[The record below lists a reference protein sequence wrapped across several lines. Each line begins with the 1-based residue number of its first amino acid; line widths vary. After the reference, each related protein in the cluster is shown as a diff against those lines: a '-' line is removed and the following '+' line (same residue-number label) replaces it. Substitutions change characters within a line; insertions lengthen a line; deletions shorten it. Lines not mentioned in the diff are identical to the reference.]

1 MTTVTAHDRL
11 SAHAGEL
18 RAIRHDLH
26 QHPELAFEETR
37 TSETVARELTRL
49 GYKVTRDLAG
59 TGVVGTLSSGHG
71 RKSIGLRADMDA
83 LPIAETTGL
92 AYASKTP
99 GKMHACGHDGH
110 VSVLLGTARYLAETR
125 DFDGTV
131 HLIFQPA
138 EENIG
143 GAQRMI
149 EEGLFKRFPC
159 DAVFAFHNWPGMP
172 TGQFAVRPGTIM
184 AAVDTPTVI
193 ISGPGGH
200 GALPHKSADPIVAA
214 AAVVTAL
221 QTIVARNVDP
231 NEPAV
236 VTVGTFN
243 AGTACNIIPESAK
256 LELSVR
262 SCSGL
267 VRRLLAERI
276 PAIVKGVAEAHGC
289 KAAIDYE
296 FGYPATVNTP
306 EETAFARAI
315 ADELKGAHP
324 IIDLAAPTMISEDF
338 AYMLEATP
346 GCYFMIG
353 NGDEPER
360 KMLHTPD
367 YDFNDELLVIA
378 AAQFARMAERFL
390 TNA

>member
-1 MTTVTAHDRL
+1 LTRSTAHDRL
-11 SAHAGEL
+11 AAHAGEL

-26 QHPELAFEETR
+26 QHPELAFEEKR
-37 TSETVARELTRL
+37 TSEIVARELTRL
-49 GYKVTRDLAG
+49 GYQVAQGLGG

-83 LPIAETTGL
+83 LPIIETTGL
-92 AYASKTP
+92 AYASKTH

-110 VSVLLGTARYLAETR
+110 VTVLLGTARYLAETR
-125 DFDGTV
+125 NFDGTV

-143 GAQRMI
+143 GAERMI
-149 EEGLFKRFPC
+149 ADGLFKRFPC

-172 TGQFAVRPGTIM
+172 LGQFAVRPGTIM
-184 AAVDTPTVI
+184 AAVDTPIVT

-231 NEPAV
+231 TEPAV

-243 AGTACNIIPESAK
+243 AGTACNVIPESAK
-256 LELSVR
+256 LEISVR
-262 SCSGL
+262 SCSPP
-267 VRRLLAERI
+267 VRKLLAERI
-276 PAIVKGVAEAHGC
+276 QAIVKGVAEAHGC

-296 FGYPATVNTP
+296 MGYPATINTA
-306 EETAFARAI
+306 EETAFARAV
-315 ADELKGAHP
+315 AAELKGDHP
-324 IIDLAAPTMISEDF
+324 IIDLPVPTMISEDF
-338 AYMLEATP
+338 AYMLEARP
-346 GCYFMIG
+346 GCYFMLG
-353 NGDEPER
+353 NGDGPER

-367 YDFNDELLVIA
+367 YDFNDELTVIA
-378 AAQFARMAERFL
+378 AGQFSRMTEQFL
-390 TNA
+390 R

>member
-1 MTTVTAHDRL
+1 LTTSTAHDRL
-11 SAHAGEL
+11 AAHAGEL

-26 QHPELAFEETR
+26 QHPELAFEEKR
-37 TSETVARELTRL
+37 TSEIVARELARL
-49 GYKVTRDLAG
+49 GFQVTQGLGG
-59 TGVVGTLSSGHG
+59 TGVVGSLSSGHG

-83 LPIAETTGL
+83 LPINETTGL

-110 VSVLLGTARYLAETR
+110 TTVLLGAARYLAETCN
-125 DFDGTV
+125 FDGTV

-149 EEGLFKRFPC
+149 EDGLFTRFPC

-172 TGQFAVRPGTIM
+172 LGQFAVRPGTIM
-184 AAVDTPTVI
+184 AAVDTPIVI

-214 AAVVTAL
+214 SAVVTAL

-231 NEPAV
+231 AEPAV

-256 LELSVR
+256 LEISVR
-262 SCSGL
+262 SCSPD
-267 VRRLLAERI
+267 VRKLLAERI

-289 KAAIDYE
+289 KAAINYE
-296 FGYPATVNTP
+296 MGYPATINTAD
-306 EETAFARAI
+306 ETAFARAV
-315 ADELKGAHP
+315 AAELKGDHP
-324 IIDLAAPTMISEDF
+324 IIDLPAPTMISEDF
-338 AYMLEATP
+338 AYMLEARP
-346 GCYFMIG
+346 GCYFMLG
-353 NGDEPER
+353 NGDGPER

-367 YDFNDELLVIA
+367 YDFNDDLLVIA
-378 AAQFARMAERFL
+378 AGQFSRMAEGFL
-390 TNA
+390 ARA

>member
-1 MTTVTAHDRL
+1 MKTSTAPDRL
-11 SAHAGEL
+11 AAHAGEL

-37 TSETVARELTRL
+37 TAGIVARELTRL
-49 GYKVTRDLAG
+49 GFQVASGLGG

-83 LPIAETTGL
+83 LPIVETTGL

-99 GKMHACGHDGH
+99 GRMHACGHDGH
-110 VSVLLGTARYLAETR
+110 TTALLGAARYLAETR

-172 TGQFAVRPGTIM
+172 LGQFAVRPGTIM
-184 AAVDTPTVI
+184 AAVDTPTVV

-200 GALPHKSADPIVAA
+200 GAIPHKSADPIVAA

-231 NEPAV
+231 TEPAV

-243 AGTACNIIPESAK
+243 AGTACNVIPESAK
-256 LELSVR
+256 LEISVR
-262 SCSGL
+262 SCSPS
-267 VRRLLAERI
+267 VRKLLAERI
-276 PAIVKGVAEAHGC
+276 QAIVKGVAEAHGC

-296 FGYPATVNTP
+296 MGYPATINTVD
-306 EETAFARAI
+306 ETAFARTVA
-315 ADELKGAHP
+315 AELQGDHP
-324 IIDLAAPTMISEDF
+324 IIDLPVPTMISEDF
-338 AYMLEATP
+338 AYMLEARP
-346 GCYFMIG
+346 GCYFMLG
-353 NGDEPER
+353 NGDGPER

-378 AAQFARMAERFL
+378 GAQFSRMAESFL
-390 TNA
+390 AKA

>member
-1 MTTVTAHDRL
+1 MTAHDRL
-11 SAHAGEL
+11 ASHAGEL

-37 TSETVARELTRL
+37 TSEIVARELARL
-49 GYKVTRDLAG
+49 GYQVTRDIGG
-59 TGVVGTLSSGHG
+59 TGVVGTLSAGHG

-83 LPIAETTGL
+83 LPIIETTGL

-110 VSVLLGTARYLAETR
+110 TTVLLGTARYLAETR
-125 DFDGTV
+125 NFDGTV

-159 DAVFAFHNWPGMP
+159 DAVFAFHNWPGLP
-172 TGQFAVRPGTIM
+172 TGQFVVRPGTIM
-184 AAVDTPTVI
+184 AAVDTPSVI

-200 GALPHKSADPIVAA
+200 GAIPHRSADPIVAA
-214 AAVVTAL
+214 SAVVTAL

-231 NEPAV
+231 TEPAV
-236 VTVGTFN
+236 VTVGAFN
-243 AGTACNIIPESAK
+243 AGTACNIIPESAR

-262 SCSGL
+262 SCSGA
-267 VRRLLAERI
+267 VRKLLAERI

-289 KAAIDYE
+289 TAAIDYE

-306 EETAFARAI
+306 EETQFARAV
-315 ADELKGAHP
+315 AAELKGAHP
-324 IIDLAAPTMISEDF
+324 IIDLGAPTMISEDF
-338 AYMLEATP
+338 AYMLEVNP
-346 GCYFMIG
+346 GCYFMLG
-353 NGDEPER
+353 NGDGPER

-367 YDFNDELLVIA
+367 YDFNDELLVLA
-378 AAQFARMAERFL
+378 AAQFSRMAERFL
-390 TNA
+390 PRS

>member
-1 MTTVTAHDRL
+1 MTAHDRL
-11 SAHAGEL
+11 NAYAGDL

-26 QHPELAFEETR
+26 QHPELAFEEKR
-37 TSETVARELTRL
+37 TAEIVARELTRL
-49 GYKVTRDLAG
+49 GFKVTRDLAG

-83 LPIAETTGL
+83 LPIVETTGL
-92 AYASKTP
+92 AYASRTP

-110 VSVLLGTARYLAETR
+110 VSVLLGAARYLAETR

-172 TGQFAVRPGTIM
+172 IGQFAVRPGTIM

-256 LELSVR
+256 LEFSVR
-262 SCSGL
+262 SCSGP
-267 VRRLLAERI
+267 VRKLLAERI

-289 KAAIDYE
+289 RAAIDYE

-306 EETAFARAI
+306 EETAFARTI

-338 AYMLEATP
+338 AYMLEANP
-346 GCYFMIG
+346 GCYFMLG
-353 NGDEPER
+353 NGDGPER

-367 YDFNDELLVIA
+367 YDFNDELLVLA
-378 AAQFARMAERFL
+378 AAQFSRMAERFL
-390 TNA
+390 PKS